1 MIVLWEFKLDYY
13 LTEVEKGFFE
23 GTAVPAAA
31 PPSLPDRLKRGET
44 MYLLPSL

>member
-1 MIVLWEFKLDYY
+1 MAEFRFDY
-13 LTEVEKGFFE
+13 LLIEIKREIFE